1 MNIINVMKPV
11 NLISLISVYAT
22 GDAELLGRYTGYHG
36 IGTAQGGMRTA
47 EMEDIISLIDD
58 MEDER
63 ADDEAFDNYFV
74 GYSIP
79 QIGKEFD
86 LLRFGKDSVID
97 IEIKRSATS
106 ERAEKQLRQNAYYLS
121 FLADRKK
128 FLFSY
133 VCDTKKVYR
142 WNGSKAEECPLSV
155 LTDSIEKQGYFEL
168 KDIDSLFNPAN
179 YLVSP
184 FNSTEAFVR
193 REYFL
198 TKQQEDIKR
207 KVFSTIERGKSRFIA
222 ITGKPGTGKTL
233 LLYDIVADLKDAGK
247 RVLIIHSGILNYG
260 QQKLMEISGWEII
273 SAKRIQRYNLDNY
286 DVVVVDESQRI
297 YPSQFK
303 EITESIARNGSTCIF
318 SYDENQCLRDE
329 ESAWDNAGKIRSMCA
344 NELHELK
351 DKIRTNREVAEFIR
365 RLLEKGHPYAI
376 GQYPNVSISF
386 CTDCRDAKA
395 MLTMLQNQGW
405 CVPVYTPSQFEP
417 FGYERYSIRSQSAHE
432 VVGQEFDNVVAVIDS
447 DFQYDN
453 NGRLCTC
460 KTSDSRIYNKYKMF
474 YQIISRTR
482 QRLHILFIDNRE
494 VFSHCLGLLS

>member
-1 MNIINVMKPV
+1 MNIRNVMKPV

-22 GDAELLGRYTGYHG
+22 HDAELLGQYIGYHG

-47 EMEDIISLIDD
+47 EMKDIISLIDD
-58 MEDER
+58 MTAGK
-63 ADDEAFDNYFV
+63 ADSEAFDNYFV

-86 LLRFGKDSVID
+86 LLRFGVDSVID
-97 IEIKRSATS
+97 IEIKHSASS
-106 ERAEKQLRQNAYYLS
+106 EKVERQLRRNAYYLS
-121 FLADRKK
+121 FLTDRKK

-142 WNGSKAEECPLSV
+142 WDGSKVEECPLSV
-155 LTDSIEKQGYFEL
+155 LTDSIEKQGYFKL

-198 TKQQEDIKR
+198 TKQQEEIKR
-207 KVFSTIERGKSRFIA
+207 DVFRTIERGKSQFMA

-233 LLYDIVADLKDAGK
+233 LLYDIVADLKDAGN

-260 QQKLMEISGWEII
+260 QQELIDKSGWEII
-273 SAKRIQRYNLDNY
+273 SAKRLQRCNLANY

-297 YPSQFK
+297 YPSQFR
-303 EITESIARNGSTCIF
+303 EITESIVRNGSTCIF
-318 SYDENQCLRDE
+318 SYDENQCLRDA
-329 ESAWDNAGKIRSMCA
+329 ESAWNNAGKIRRMCT
-344 NELHELK
+344 NDLYELK
-351 DKIRTNREVAEFIR
+351 DKIRTNREVAEFIGR
-365 RLLEKGHPYAI
+365 MLDKRHPYAI
-376 GQYPNVSISF
+376 GHYPNVSVSF
-386 CTDCRDAKA
+386 CSDCGDTKA
-395 MLTMLQNQGW
+395 MLMMLQNQGW
-405 CVPVYTPSQFEP
+405 CVPVYTPSQYQP

-432 VVGQEFDNVVAVIDS
+432 VVGQEFDNVVAVIDQ

-453 NGRLCTC
+453 DGRLCTC
-460 KTSDSRIYNKYKMF
+460 KTSDNRIYNKYKML

-482 QRLHILFIDNRE
+482 QRLHILFIGNRD
-494 VFSHCLGLLS
+494 VFSHCLKLLS